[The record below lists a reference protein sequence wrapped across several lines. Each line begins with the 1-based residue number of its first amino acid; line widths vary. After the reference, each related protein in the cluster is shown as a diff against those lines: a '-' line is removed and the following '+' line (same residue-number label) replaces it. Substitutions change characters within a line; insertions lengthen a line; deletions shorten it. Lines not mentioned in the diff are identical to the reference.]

1 MPVLQILVLLFF
13 MVLVPLALGAGVS
26 AFIREMERNICFMWV
41 AGYLIMF
48 AVFQI
53 ICVPMIMKFC
63 LLTSL
68 VWVFGIICVI
78 LALVVGG

>member
-41 AGYLIMF
+41 
-48 AVFQI
+48 
-53 ICVPMIMKFC
+53 
-63 LLTSL
+63 LT
-68 VWVFGIICVI
+68 I
-78 LALVVGG
+78 